1 MHRYQMRKLI
11 IIIIISILSIL
22 NSNFSYSM
30 QKELKEFEVPDE
42 ILLKIARDIL
52 EDIISKNKHNI
63 FLTFCRISKLINN
76 IHIVNKQYNRISQDI
91 KKLAEKYK
99 SPNNLK
105 KYFAFEESQLS
116 KEELN
121 KKLANHLELG
131 KDHNLYQNQ
140 AIRYVIAGADPNLEI
155 ESFGQLKSAL
165 TLAVE
170 YGYINLVK
178 VLLKYNANVSYP
190 NEWHLETALIIA
202 VKNKNLRLVKIL
214 LPYNISMKSTEE
226 INTALKE
233 ALEDNSTKIV
243 KLLLKDI
250 DNLDSIRYYFNNFT
264 PLMYAIDKNDI
275 EITKIIL
282 KKYPNVELQDID
294 SNTALILAVKND
306 NLEIIKL
313 ILKHY
318 PNINTQNKLGYT
330 ALMYAIEN
338 NNEEVIKYL
347 MKRNPDLT
355 LINQNQNNIIHIAY
369 RYKNQNIIDIIN
381 KKTEQDNLEIESLDI
396 V

>member
-1 MHRYQMRKLI
+1 MKKLI
-11 IIIIISILSIL
+11 IIISISILSIL

-30 QKELKEFEVPDE
+30 QKELKEFELPDE
-42 ILLKIARDIL
+42 ILLKIVTDTL

-63 FLTFCRISKLINN
+63 FLTFCKISKFVNN

-99 SPNNLK
+99 SPDHLK
-105 KYFAFEESQLS
+105 KHFAFEESQLS

-121 KKLANHLELG
+121 KKLEKHLELG

-140 AIRYVIAGADPNLEI
+140 AIRYVIAGANPNLEI
-155 ESFGQLKSAL
+155 ESFGQVKSAL
-165 TLAVE
+165 TLSAE
-170 YGYINLVK
+170 YGYLNLVK

-202 VKNKNLRLVKIL
+202 VKNKNLRLIKIL
-214 LPYNISMKSTEE
+214 LPYNISLKSTEE

-233 ALEDNSTKIV
+233 ALEDNSTEIV

-264 PLMYAIDKNDI
+264 PLMYAIDKNNI

-282 KKYPNVELQDID
+282 EKYPNVELQDID
-294 SNTALILAVKND
+294 GNTALILAVKND

-318 PNINTQNKLGYT
+318 PNINTQNKFGYT

-347 MKRNPDLT
+347 MERNPDLT
-355 LINQNQNNIIHIAY
+355 LINQNQNNITHIAY